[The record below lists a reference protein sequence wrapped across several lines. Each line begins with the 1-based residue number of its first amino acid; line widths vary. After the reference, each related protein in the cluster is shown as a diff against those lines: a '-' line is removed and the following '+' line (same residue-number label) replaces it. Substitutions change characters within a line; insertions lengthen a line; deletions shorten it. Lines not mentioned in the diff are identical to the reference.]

1 MQFRPVRIE
10 HFFEELA
17 PKPFELGKQA
27 GLAVAALD
35 RSGEGGGCD
44 GGHDAFSLFSRAA
57 FAALVRFSALKASF
71 GLIY

>member
-1 MQFRPVRIE
+1 VQFRPVGIE

-17 PKPFELGKQA
+17 PEHCELGKQA
-27 GLAVAALD
+27 SLAVAASCG
-35 RSGEGGGCD
+35 SGERGGCD
-44 GGHDAFSLFSRAA
+44 GGHDAFSLFSHAA